1 MIEVNFSPLRLMT
14 IAMSLLIVFFLEFFT
29 NVDQRTVISIALI
42 LIFLVIFTFIFVIMG
57 SPNLKVGIILFI
69 FLVLPSFVLQYCGFY
84 ASLPGLLDI
93 VITGIITIILGIL
106 SLITIVEISYL
117 EIDYDG
123 ED

>member
-1 MIEVNFSPLRLMT
+1 MT

-69 FLVLPSFVLQYCGFY
+69 FLVLPSFVLPNLYC
-84 ASLPGLLDI
+84 
-93 VITGIITIILGIL
+93 
-106 SLITIVEISYL
+106 
-117 EIDYDG
+117 
-123 ED
+123 